1 MQNYEISPT
10 IDFFNTYLVFRGHHM
25 HTVITQQESENS
37 VTKKVIYGIYILY
50 ALSIVLPVL
59 LIVGVILA
67 YVFKNDAK
75 TILKPHYQY
84 LIRSFW
90 IGILYT
96 VVSLVLCPFIIGI
109 ALLVLSGIW
118 WIIRMARGLRSL
130 LYNEAIINPTS
141 WIF

>member
-1 MQNYEISPT
+1 
-10 IDFFNTYLVFRGHHM
+10 
-25 HTVITQQESENS
+25 
-37 VTKKVIYGIYILY
+37 
-50 ALSIVLPVL
+50 
-59 LIVGVILA
+59 LA

-96 VVSLVLCPFIIGI
+96 VVSLALCPFGIGI
-109 ALLVLSGIW
+109 ALLILSSIW
-118 WIIRMARGLRSL
+118 WIIRMARGLKSL
-130 LYNEAIINPTS
+130 LYNKAIVNPTS

>member
-1 MQNYEISPT
+1 QNYEISPT

-37 VTKKVIYGIYILY
+37 VTKKVAYGIYILY
-50 ALSIVLPVL
+50 VLPGL
-59 LIVGVILA
+59 PIVGVIFA
-67 YVFKNDAK
+67 YVFEKDAK
-75 TILKPHYQY
+75 TILKSHYQY

>member
-1 MQNYEISPT
+1 
-10 IDFFNTYLVFRGHHM
+10 M

-37 VTKKVIYGIYILY
+37 VTKKVAYGIYILY
-50 ALSIVLPVL
+50 VLPGL
-59 LIVGVILA
+59 PIVGVIFA
-67 YVFKNDAK
+67 YVFEKDAK
-75 TILKPHYQY
+75 TILKSHYQY

-96 VVSLVLCPFIIGI
+96 VVSLVLCPFVIGI